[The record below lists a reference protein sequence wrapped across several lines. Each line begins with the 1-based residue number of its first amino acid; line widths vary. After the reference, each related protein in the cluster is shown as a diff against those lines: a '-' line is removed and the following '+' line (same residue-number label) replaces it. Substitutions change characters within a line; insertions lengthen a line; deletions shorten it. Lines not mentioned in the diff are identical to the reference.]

1 MNDYTKLIASLVL
14 VASLGSPVAS
24 GQIPPLKRVMREKLE
39 QSQLILGAVV
49 TSDWGALER
58 HSRELERLTSEPAWA
73 VLRTPEYARQ
83 SAAFLRATQDLIEA
97 ARTHDLEAAPLAY
110 VSLTLSCV
118 QCHRYVAKAR
128 IARGA
133 GPH

>member
-14 VASLGSPVAS
+14 VASLGSPMVS

-39 QSQLILGAVV
+39 QSQLILAAVV

-73 VLRTPEYARQ
+73 VLRTPEYVRQ

-97 ARTHDLEAAPLAY
+97 ARAHDLEAAPLAY

-128 IARGA
+128 LAR
-133 GPH
+133 